1 MRPLG
6 SSAHQ
11 RPAIA
16 SLAVRKPGAAR
27 RGLLGVWLAAAVF
40 GGPWGGAS
48 WIAHAA
54 TLDLNGLVVTLPA
67 APFFTTPYLTGSNGV
82 TNSSLSSATLIE
94 GGGPAGTTYTGVI
107 SNGASVTSWIHTGGD
122 LIITGANTLTGG
134 TNITGGNV
142 TISGTGTLG
151 GNGNLLTVA
160 AGVLD
165 LGGTTQTQNGGLT
178 LSGGALQ
185 DGTLSS
191 TGTFGL
197 QSGTVSTALA
207 GTGAVSKTTAGALT
221 LSGANTCSGGTSIS
235 GGTVNVTGAGTL
247 GATAGR

>member
-1 MRPLG
+1 MSLLIIMSSRVVRFAEAAIRPG
-6 SSAHQ
+6 T
-11 RPAIA
+11 
-16 SLAVRKPGAAR
+16 AR
-27 RGLLGVWLAAAVF
+27 RGLLGVSLAAAVF
-40 GGPWGGAS
+40 GGPWVGAS
-48 WIAHAA
+48 RIAHAA

-151 GNGNLLTVA
+151 GNGNL
-160 AGVLD
+160 
-165 LGGTTQTQNGGLT
+165 
-178 LSGGALQ
+178 
-185 DGTLSS
+185 
-191 TGTFGL
+191 
-197 QSGTVSTALA
+197 
-207 GTGAVSKTTAGALT
+207 
-221 LSGANTCSGGTSIS
+221 
-235 GGTVNVTGAGTL
+235 
-247 GATAGR
+247 